1 MQYHNDLRRA
11 PLLFSA
17 RNKRTPVSE
26 KISEKALTVL
36 FVAKLSKFFFPPP
49 VNGQITANEPY
60 VVIRKLST

>member
-1 MQYHNDLRRA
+1 
-11 PLLFSA
+11 LLFSA